1 MSAILFCGLVWQ
13 PRHIQVQDRSSWF
26 CDVLGNFE
34 PDASPELLIPKARE
48 VKETQVP
55 RQPKKRA
62 RGSSIP
68 KPKPTNLI
76 PYRTLMDPFKEAL
89 IKP

>member
-26 CDVLGNFE
+26 CDVLGNF
-34 PDASPELLIPKARE
+34 E